1 MTFSEQLLE
10 FFTQKHRDETFA
22 QNSNFFF
29 SPILDIQ
36 NNIQYGQGSIQAYQ
50 LKSGLQEEERKAEMI

>member
-1 MTFSEQLLE
+1 MTFSEKLLE

-36 NNIQYGQGSIQAYQ
+36 NNIQYGQGSIQAYE
-50 LKSGLQEEERKAEMI
+50 LKSGLQEEERKAEII

>member
-1 MTFSEQLLE
+1 MSQANIDLLNDEYVTFSEKLLE
-10 FFTQKHRDETFA
+10 FFTKKHKDETFA

-36 NNIQYGQGSIQAYQ
+36 NDI
-50 LKSGLQEEERKAEMI
+50 